1 MSINARQTGGKL
13 GRDEGFE
20 FEQRLRE
27 SISGKDVAWGIDIF
41 NEKKTTPKTDLISV
55 RKVNRRNITENI
67 SLKNPQTISTSV
79 QIQICSVDR
88 FNRLFKTPQQ
98 IEKEGIAN
106 PVNQKYDFKKPTMIS
121 MSAQDMKTLHQDGTL
136 EIDGITI
143 VYEK

>member
-1 MSINARQTGGKL
+1 MKKLSDIVMELGKVQTA
-13 GRDEGFE
+13 
-20 FEQRLRE
+20 
-27 SISGKDVAWGIDIF
+27 KD
-41 NEKKTTPKTDLISV
+41 
-55 RKVNRRNITENI
+55 
-67 SLKNPQTISTSV
+67 NPP
-79 QIQICSVDR
+79 
-88 FNRLFKTPQQ
+88 FKTPQQ